1 MQTATADWTEF
12 APPQPPGQLRALGL
26 AVVAHLLLL
35 GALTWGVTWKHQSDS
50 TLSVQAEL
58 WSAVP
63 QEAAPKLQT
72 PLPVAPPPPPPAP
85 KPVAAPRP
93 APPPPPA
100 LPDIAQR
107 NADIALAR
115 QKKEAEALAA
125 RQKLEIEQ
133 KKQQQQ
139 QQQRQ
144 KLEKEKEEAQHRVLE
159 QKRLAREQLEREKLK
174 KAADEKKTQEKK
186 LALDAQRKEAAL
198 KEAAKKKAED
208 TRAEAELKAER
219 EANIARMKGMA
230 GATGGKTATGNA
242 LQSSGPSAGY
252 AGKVAAT
259 VRPKIVFTDDIAGNP
274 TAEVE
279 VRAAPDGTILSRKLA
294 KSSGSKTWDE
304 AVLKAIDKTDKLPL
318 DTDGR
323 VPPAMIIAFRPRD

>member
-1 MQTATADWTEF
+1 MQTTADWTEF

-72 PLPVAPPPPPPAP
+72 PLPVAPLPPPAP

-125 RQKLEIEQ
+125 RQRLEIEQ
-133 KKQQQQ
+133 KKQQ

-186 LALDAQRKEAAL
+186 LVLDAQRKEAAL

-208 TRAEAELKAER
+208 ARAEVELKAER

-279 VRAAPDGTILSRKLA
+279 VRAAPDGTILSRKLT
-294 KSSGSKTWDE
+294 KSSGVKAWDE
-304 AVLKAIDKTDKLPL
+304 AVLKAIDKTEKLPP